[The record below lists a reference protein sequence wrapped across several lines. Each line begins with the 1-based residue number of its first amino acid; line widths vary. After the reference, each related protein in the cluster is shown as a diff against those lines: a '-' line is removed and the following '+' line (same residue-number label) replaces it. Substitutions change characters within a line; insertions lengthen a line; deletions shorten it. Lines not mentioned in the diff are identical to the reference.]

1 MIPSVNK
8 DILGND
14 KDVAKAHQGL
24 VQILAQINNV
34 DSLRD
39 ETEIGESK
47 RQIVSENL
55 TEVIDPLKNSLLDSL
70 YGGKKND

>member
-1 MIPSVNK
+1 MIPSVNA

-34 DSLRD
+34 DSLRM
-39 ETEIGESK
+39 K
-47 RQIVSENL
+47 LKLVSPKGKQCL
-55 TEVIDPLKNSLLDSL
+55 TILQKLSTL
-70 YGGKKND
+70 